1 MNLAFTEEQLQHI
14 KKYAIERRTYEKP
27 TILIVEDQE
36 FSRKLLGGMLDRD
49 YVHYCAAN
57 AEQAVALYAEHVPC
71 ITFLDIELPDAN
83 GHDLAAFVKRH
94 DPESFV
100 VMVTGNNYEK
110 DVALAQENKVQGF
123 IAKPY
128 SKKKIVDAIQK
139 FMNRR
144 NATARRSQ

>member
-1 MNLAFTEEQLQHI
+1 M
-14 KKYAIERRTYEKP
+14 
-27 TILIVEDQE
+27 
-36 FSRKLLGGMLDRD
+36 
-49 YVHYCAAN
+49 HYSAAN

-83 GHDLAAFVKRH
+83 GHQLAAFIKQH

-110 DVALAQENKVQGF
+110 DVAQARANNVQGF

-128 SKKKIVDAIQK
+128 SKQKIMESVQK
-139 FMNRR
+139 FMNQR
-144 NATARRSQ
+144 NVKARRSQ